1 MFFNP
6 LRKQV
11 LSRALAALLALV
23 VCGGSLDWGH
33 AGGDDPDCNPVFV
46 HHDHNAHHISA
57 EPSNAAPAADHCY
70 ICHSLRLLHTTLIA
84 RGAHAVLVAESTP
97 LWQFDR
103 LAASD
108 VIDLA
113 RSPRAPPTFSL

>member
-1 MFFNP
+1 MAFMNRIFHE
-6 LRKQV
+6 
-11 LSRALAALLALV
+11 RAA
-23 VCGGSLDWGH
+23 CS
-33 AGGDDPDCNPVFV
+33 PT
-46 HHDHNAHHISA
+46 I
-57 EPSNAAPAADHCY
+57 AADHCY